1 MQTVDQWT
9 VQCAAAASESGQ
21 QLVFMPTACADICDI
36 ASQVCAVWEQFIKIG
51 VNFYHPEVTRAGG
64 AYLALKALVKATSV
78 DIEDTVAG
86 AVEHAMAVRG
96 VYVMPVP
103 VKTLVLHSGSRSP
116 RNPEGGVPVAPKI
129 KVPHM
134 VKLLYAIT
142 PPATGGQLPTDSIWE
157 PPSVAYSS
165 GLPTLMDM
173 LRRQMILEERLVLQ
187 VQLIDHA
194 STLAPVDVS
203 IRYPGYGTDWGVL
216 KADVMAVAAEHQV
229 RQVLDAVAA
238 EQKQAVQLAMQGAV
252 QSLVLVNLVD
262 SSGNLRMSMIEAF
275 VKAGQDF
282 TSGLAGQ
289 SRAASEDT
297 LKTLAVAVSVQSHS
311 TESWSG
317 AVGMEALAGAVA
329 AITRQHASL
338 RTQAKSQVRRLL
350 AIYWH
355 HIKAFMQ
362 SFS

>member
-1 MQTVDQWT
+1 MKRPFSKCKV
-9 VQCAAAASESGQ
+9 
-21 QLVFMPTACADICDI
+21 PTRPLP
-36 ASQVCAVWEQFIKIG
+36 
-51 VNFYHPEVTRAGG
+51 YRAGG
-64 AYLALKALVKATSV
+64 AYLALKAIIKACYP
-78 DIEDTVAG
+78 DGEHTVSNVVA
-86 AVEHAMAVRG
+86 HAMVLRG

-103 VKTLVLHSGSRSP
+103 EKTLVLHSGTSSSY
-116 RNPEGGVPVAPKI
+116 NPDGGVPVNPKI

-134 VKLLYAIT
+134 VKLVHCTT
-142 PPATGGQLPTDSIWE
+142 PPLEGTALQTDRIWE
-157 PPSVAYSS
+157 RSGVAWFA
-165 GLPTLMDM
+165 TLSPMVDT

-229 RQVLDAVAA
+229 RQVLDAVEA

-355 HIKAFMQ
+355 HIKAFM
-362 SFS
+362 